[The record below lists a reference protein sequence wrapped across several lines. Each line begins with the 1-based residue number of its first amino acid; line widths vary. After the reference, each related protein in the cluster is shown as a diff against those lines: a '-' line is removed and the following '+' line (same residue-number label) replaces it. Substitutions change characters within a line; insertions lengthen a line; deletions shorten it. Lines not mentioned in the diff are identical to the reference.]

1 MEGDRILGNVRHVDR
16 ERFALA
22 EPARAQPSS
31 QATYRPLKIGITQR
45 PPGRTVY
52 QRRLIAKLLRAMN
65 RETSKIA
72 IWDISLKRPAGID
85 HSCPPSRLATCNSF
99 LRTGTRGENDDGSRH
114 RPPRPVALTTLT
126 CGKYSVALIGRRIS
140 AVLIGCRISAVLIGR
155 RISAVLIGRRIKVPA
170 GTDGAGRPGE
180 VTLRAR
186 AGAACESQ
194 NS

>member
-1 MEGDRILGNVRHVDR
+1 
-16 ERFALA
+16 
-22 EPARAQPSS
+22 
-31 QATYRPLKIGITQR
+31 
-45 PPGRTVY
+45 
-52 QRRLIAKLLRAMN
+52 MN

-140 AVLIGCRISAVLIGR
+140 AVLIG
-155 RISAVLIGRRIKVPA
+155 RRIKVPA